1 MINILKSLITGLIA
15 SLAFEPIAI
24 WVFAIIG
31 LGLWYQLISNQHFK
45 QRLQTSYLFG
55 LGILL
60 PTQMWTGIYVGNL
73 PWLILCIAQACF
85 FIIPAFFVG
94 KAKKFN
100 KITFI
105 CSYVIVELTLRT
117 LPFTGF
123 GWSRLAFS
131 QVDSPLSSAYP
142 LLGVAAVAL
151 FLAWFATVRN
161 LKAFLYPVLIIIC
174 ANLIPNPVIFDGSIR
189 IALVQGG
196 VVNLGLNFNDKPKE
210 VFLRHL
216 TQTQNSIL
224 PNQVDLIVWPEN
236 AVDVDIF
243 KNNDVMQAIT
253 DLSLELNTPI
263 LIGGVTNSP
272 NPRNQSMLFDPNLM
286 QVYTKR
292 YLTPFGE
299 YLPLRPLAEK
309 LSPYAKQI
317 NDFEAGSNPVVF
329 RIDNHEF
336 RTLICYELLDDR
348 FSVENDMDFLLV
360 QTNNA
365 TFGDTA
371 QLDQQLNLGKV
382 RAAESSRHIGYVSTT
397 GTTSFITSDGKIENQ
412 LEKFTPGTLLSTIDI
427 SSGSTYAQRY
437 GWLIEPLVIMA
448 LLVLMIVRRWGSQ

>member
-1 MINILKSLITGLIA
+1 MINILMSLIAGLIA

-31 LGLWYQLISNQHFK
+31 LGFWYQLISKQHFK

-100 KITFI
+100 QIAFI

-142 LLGVAAVAL
+142 LLGVVAVAL
-151 FLAWFATVRN
+151 YLAWFATVRN

-174 ANLIPNPVIFDGSIR
+174 ANLIPIPVIFDGSIR

-272 NPRNQSMLFDPNLM
+272 NPRNQSMLFDPNLK

-309 LSPYAKQI
+309 LSPYARQI
-317 NDFEAGSNPVVF
+317 NDFEAGANLVVF

-397 GTTSFITSDGKIENQ
+397 GTTSFITPDGKIESQ
-412 LEKFTPGTLLSTIDI
+412 LEKFAPGTLLSTIDI

>member
-85 FIIPAFFVG
+85 FIIPAFLVG

-151 FLAWFATVRN
+151 LLAWFATVRN

-236 AVDVDIF
+236 AADVDIF
-243 KNNDVMQAIT
+243 KNYDLMQAIT

-272 NPRNQSMLFDPNLM
+272 NPRNQSMLFDPNLK

-348 FSVENDMDFLLV
+348 FSVENDMDFLLI

-371 QLDQQLNLGKV
+371 QLDQQLVLGKV
-382 RAAESSRHIGYVSTT
+382 RAAESARHIGYVSTT
-397 GTTSFITSDGKIENQ
+397 GTTSFITSDGKIESQ

>member
-1 MINILKSLITGLIA
+1 MINILKSLIAGLIA

-24 WVFAIIG
+24 WVCAIIG
-31 LGLWYQLISNQHFK
+31 LGLWYQLISKQHFK

-196 VVNLGLNFNDKPKE
+196 VVNLGLNFNDKPTE

-224 PNQVDLIVWPEN
+224 PNQVDLIAWPEN

-272 NPRNQSMLFDPNLM
+272 NPRNQSMLFDPNLK

-371 QLDQQLNLGKV
+371 QLDQQLVLGKV
-382 RAAESSRHIGYVSTT
+382 RAAESARHIGYVSTT
-397 GTTSFITSDGKIENQ
+397 GTTSFITSDGKIESQ

>member
-253 DLSLELNTPI
+253 ELSLELNTPI

-272 NPRNQSMLFDPNLM
+272 NPRNQSMLFDPNLK

-317 NDFEAGSNPVVF
+317 NDFEAGANPVVF

-412 LEKFTPGTLLSTIDI
+412 LDKFTPGTLLSTIDI

>member
-31 LGLWYQLISNQHFK
+31 LGIWYQLISKQHLK

-100 KITFI
+100 QITFI

-131 QVDSPLSSAYP
+131 QIDSPLSSLYP
-142 LLGVAAVAL
+142 LLGVSAVAL

-196 VVNLGLNFNDKPKE
+196 VVNLGLNFNDKPKV

-243 KNNDVMQAIT
+243 KNYEVMQAIT

-272 NPRNQSMLFDPNLM
+272 NPRNQSMLFDPNLK

-329 RIDNHEF
+329 RIDNHEL

-348 FSVENDMDFLLV
+348 FSVENNMDFLLV

-397 GTTSFITSDGKIENQ
+397 GTTSFIDNRGKII
-412 LEKFTPGTLLSTIDI
+412 EKLPKLNLITLLVFITLRLYS
-427 SSGSTYAQRY
+427 RMN
-437 GWLIEPLVIMA
+437 L
-448 LLVLMIVRRWGSQ
+448 

>member
-151 FLAWFATVRN
+151 LLAWFATVRN

-236 AVDVDIF
+236 AADVDIF
-243 KNNDVMQAIT
+243 KNYDLMQAIT

-272 NPRNQSMLFDPNLM
+272 NPRNQSMLFDPNLK

-317 NDFEAGSNPVVF
+317 NDFEAGANPVVF

>member
-1 MINILKSLITGLIA
+1 MINILKSLIAGLVA
-15 SLAFEPIAI
+15 SLSFEPIAI
-24 WVFAIIG
+24 WVFAIVG
-31 LGLWYQLISNQHFK
+31 LAFWYQLISQQNLK
-45 QRLQTSYLFG
+45 QRLQTSYFFG
-55 LGILL
+55 LGVLL

-73 PWLILCIAQACF
+73 PWLILCVAQACF
-85 FIIPAFFVG
+85 FNIPAFFVG
-94 KAKKFN
+94 KEKKSNQIAFV
-100 KITFI
+100 
-105 CSYVIVELTLRT
+105 CSYIVVELTLRT

-131 QVDSPLSSAYP
+131 QIDSPLSSIYP
-142 LLGVAAVAL
+142 LLCVAAVAL

-161 LKAFLYPVLIIIC
+161 LIAFLYPALMVLC
-174 ANLIPNPVIFDGSIR
+174 ASFIPNPVIIDGSLR
-189 IALVQGG
+189 VALVQGG

-216 TQTQNSIL
+216 NQTQNSIL

-253 DLSLELNTPI
+253 DLSLELKTPI

-272 NPRNQSMLFDPNLM
+272 NPRNQSMLFDPNLK

-299 YLPLRPLAEK
+299 YLPLRTLAEK
-309 LSPYAKQI
+309 LSPYAKEI
-317 NDFEAGSNPVVF
+317 KDFDAGVNPIVF
-329 RIDNHEF
+329 RIDNHKF
-336 RTLICYELLDDR
+336 RSLICYELLDDR
-348 FSVENDMDFLLV
+348 FSVQNNMDFLII

-371 QLDQQLNLGKV
+371 QLDQQLNIGKV

-397 GTTSFITSDGKIENQ
+397 GTSSFINSDGKIESK
-412 LEKFTPGTLLSTIDI
+412 LDKFNPGTLVSNINI

-437 GWLIEPLVIMA
+437 GWLVEPLAIMA
-448 LLVLMIVRRWGSQ
+448 LLALLMIRRWGSQ

>member
-31 LGLWYQLISNQHFK
+31 LGLWYQLISKQHFK

-151 FLAWFATVRN
+151 FLAWFATARN

-174 ANLIPNPVIFDGSIR
+174 ANLIPIPVIFDGSIR

-243 KNNDVMQAIT
+243 QNYDVMQAIT

-272 NPRNQSMLFDPNLM
+272 NPRNQSMLFDPNLK

-412 LEKFTPGTLLSTIDI
+412 LDKFTPGTLLSTIDI

>member
-272 NPRNQSMLFDPNLM
+272 NPRNQSMLFDPNLK

-412 LEKFTPGTLLSTIDI
+412 LDKFTPGTLLNTVDI

-448 LLVLMIVRRWGSQ
+448 LLVVMIVRRWGSQ

>member
-151 FLAWFATVRN
+151 LLAWFATVRN

-236 AVDVDIF
+236 AADVDIF
-243 KNNDVMQAIT
+243 KNYDLMQAIT

-272 NPRNQSMLFDPNLM
+272 NPRNQSMLFDPNLK

-412 LEKFTPGTLLSTIDI
+412 LDKFTPGTLLSTIDI